1 MTWPDIST
9 TNLSRW
15 WRRRLQVTRQ
25 VIMMIIMMMMIGNRC
40 GLVWT
45 LVVPEDEKGVEAI
58 GVVADL
64 SREGG
69 DI

>member
-1 MTWPDIST
+1 MMMMT
-9 TNLSRW
+9 
-15 WRRRLQVTRQ
+15 
-25 VIMMIIMMMMIGNRC
+25 MMMMMIGNRC

-69 DI
+69 DT

>member
-1 MTWPDIST
+1 MTDVK
-9 TNLSRW
+9 TNHDDD
-15 WRRRLQVTRQ
+15 V
-25 VIMMIIMMMMIGNRC
+25 MMIPGNRC

-69 DI
+69 DT

>member
-1 MTWPDIST
+1 M
-9 TNLSRW
+9 NLK
-15 WRRRLQVTRQ
+15 T
-25 VIMMIIMMMMIGNRC
+25 IHHNEDDDKMMIPGNRC

-45 LVVPEDEKGVEAI
+45 LVVPEDGKGVEAI

-69 DI
+69 DT

>member
-1 MTWPDIST
+1 M
-9 TNLSRW
+9 SR
-15 WRRRLQVTRQ
+15 QVT
-25 VIMMIIMMMMIGNRC
+25 MMIMMMIPGNRC

-45 LVVPEDEKGVEAI
+45 LVVPEDGKGVEAI

-69 DI
+69 DT

>member
-1 MTWPDIST
+1 MTDVKTSDDDE
-9 TNLSRW
+9 
-15 WRRRLQVTRQ
+15 V
-25 VIMMIIMMMMIGNRC
+25 MMMIPGNRC

-45 LVVPEDEKGVEAI
+45 LVVPEDGKGVEAI

-69 DI
+69 DT

>member
-1 MTWPDIST
+1 MTDVKTSDHDE
-9 TNLSRW
+9 
-15 WRRRLQVTRQ
+15 V
-25 VIMMIIMMMMIGNRC
+25 MMMMMMIPGNRC

-45 LVVPEDEKGVEAI
+45 LVVPEDGKGVEAI

-69 DI
+69 DT

>member
-1 MTWPDIST
+1 
-9 TNLSRW
+9 
-15 WRRRLQVTRQ
+15 
-25 VIMMIIMMMMIGNRC
+25 MMIIMMVMMMIGNRC